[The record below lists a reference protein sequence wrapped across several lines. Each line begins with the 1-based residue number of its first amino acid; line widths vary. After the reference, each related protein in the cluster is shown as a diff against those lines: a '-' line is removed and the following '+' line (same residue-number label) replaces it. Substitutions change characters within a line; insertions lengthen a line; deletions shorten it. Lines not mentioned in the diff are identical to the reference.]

1 MGHGQEIFEFSC
13 FEHGSTATPKFSSSS
28 GDQVQLS
35 NKYTLCITKK
45 TVYNKETCQLYAIFY
60 DF

>member
-1 MGHGQEIFEFSC
+1 MGHGQGIVEFGC

-28 GDQVQLS
+28 GDQVQLP

-45 TVYNKETCQLYAIFY
+45 TCQLYATFY
-60 DF
+60 YF